1 MSIQESAS
9 FSEFMAEN
17 PGEAITE
24 AKVREYLIAKAS
36 RDEHFRRALV
46 ADPVGTVNAE
56 IGGRLPEDLDVEVHE
71 ESHETLHL
79 VLPAPMELTGAELEG
94 VAGGWV
100 GAPISDHDA

>member
-1 MSIQESAS
+1 MSVKASAS
-9 FSEFMAEN
+9 LNEFMAEN

-46 ADPVGTVNAE
+46 ADPTGTVNAE
-56 IGGRLPEDLDVEVHE
+56 IGGRLPDDLAVEVHE
-71 ESHETLHL
+71 ETHKTLHL

-100 GAPISDHDA
+100 GANISDHDA